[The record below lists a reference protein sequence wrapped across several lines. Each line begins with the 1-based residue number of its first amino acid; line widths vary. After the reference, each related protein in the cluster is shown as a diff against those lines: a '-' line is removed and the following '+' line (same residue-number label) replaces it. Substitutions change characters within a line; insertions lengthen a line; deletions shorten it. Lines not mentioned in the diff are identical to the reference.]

1 MRKLVKPTKFDWD
14 EGNLT
19 KNYERHNVTWEEAE
33 NIFSNEPITIKD
45 DENYS
50 NYEKRYSALGKT
62 QKNRKLFVVFTER
75 NNKIRVISVRDMSKK
90 ERSIYE
96 AIKEDSTIQD

>member
-1 MRKLVKPTKFDWD
+1 MRKLVKPIKFNWD

-19 KNYERHNVTWEEAE
+19 KNYERHSVTWEEAE

-45 DENYS
+45 DDIHS
-50 NYEKRYSALGKT
+50 TQEKRYSALGRT

-75 NNKIRVISVRDMSKK
+75 NNMIRIISARDMSKK
-90 ERSIYE
+90 ERSAYE
-96 AIKEDSTIQD
+96 AIEKDSTI